1 MTLIFIIITL
11 AVDLVSVD
19 LDRFRKFEWFLSL
32 HHLLGERLG
41 NNKYWD
47 GNLALLGLLSIPLL
61 ALTFVLFLFSYWSSF
76 AESVLIVAVLIYC
89 ISPKKL
95 LSQLDKYIIS
105 LEKDETDASLLA
117 QQLINKEITS
127 GTDNTEIVIMK
138 SVFIESHRQIVATI
152 FWFFLLGVAGVF
164 LYRLVDKLDD
174 ELKGASNSL
183 SESTT
188 ILLNILD
195 WPSTRL
201 FAIGLALAGNL
212 AEAIAS
218 LKKPEIFSIEANY
231 SLLMSIGIAAL
242 QYLPDSDVSGG
253 EKSYWLNQFKF
264 LVIRTLVILLVIA
277 GIVILSDIN

>member
-127 GTDNTEIVIMK
+127 GTDNTEIAIMK

-231 SLLMSIGIAAL
+231 SL
-242 QYLPDSDVSGG
+242 
-253 EKSYWLNQFKF
+253 
-264 LVIRTLVILLVIA
+264 
-277 GIVILSDIN
+277 